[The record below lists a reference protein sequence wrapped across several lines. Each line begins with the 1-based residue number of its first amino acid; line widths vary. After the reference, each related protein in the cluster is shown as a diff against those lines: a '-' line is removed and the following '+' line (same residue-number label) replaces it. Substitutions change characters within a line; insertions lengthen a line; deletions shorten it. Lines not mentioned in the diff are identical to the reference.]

1 MSAKAPFDNRSD
13 APRRDAP
20 KRPNEFDLIA
30 RHFAPLAADAPG
42 AYHLKDDAAVWQPSP
57 GQELVLS
64 VDMLVAGVHFFAT
77 DPADLIARKLLRVN
91 LSDLAAKGA
100 TPRGY
105 LLSMAM
111 PPEIDEAWL
120 ALFSQGLAHD
130 QAQYGITLWGG
141 DSVST
146 TGPLTLSLTAIGE
159 TAIGQTLRRG
169 GGVVG
174 DGVYVTG
181 DIGDAALGL
190 KVAQGELTAL
200 ARPLRDYLHNRY
212 LLPEPR
218 VKLGQGLR
226 GLVHASLDVS
236 DGLMADLRHL
246 CAQSG
251 TGARIDSTTLPLSNA
266 TKQALAADASLIET
280 LVSGGDDYEILF
292 CAARSSETELTEL
305 ATACGVA
312 ITRIGMLVSPDQGV
326 EVVDARGQAI
336 TLRRAG
342 YTHF

>member
-1 MSAKAPFDNRSD
+1 MSAKAPPDNRRGPIRSD
-13 APRRDAP
+13 AAQRAA
-20 KRPNEFDLIA
+20 EFDLIA

-42 AYHLKDDAAVWQPSP
+42 AYRLKDDAAVWQPKQ

-64 VDMLVAGVHFFAT
+64 VDMLVAGVHFFAA

-120 ALFSQGLAHD
+120 ALFTQGLAHD
-130 QAQYGITLWGG
+130 QAQYGVLLWGG

-159 TAIGQTLRRG
+159 APMGQTLRRG

-181 DIGDAALGL
+181 AIGDAALGL
-190 KVAQGELTAL
+190 KVARGEMTAL
-200 ARPLRDYLHNRY
+200 PKTMCDYLHNRY

-218 VKLGQGLR
+218 VKAGQGLR
-226 GLVHASLDVS
+226 GLAHASLDVS
-236 DGLMADLRHL
+236 DGLMADLGHL

-251 TGARIDSTTLPLSNA
+251 AGARIDSSVLPLSDA
-266 TKQALAADASLIET
+266 AKQALNADASLMET
-280 LVSGGDDYEILF
+280 LLSGGDDYEILF
-292 CAARSSETELTEL
+292 CAARSSEDEL
-305 ATACGVA
+305 ATLAAACDIA

-326 EVVDARGQAI
+326 QAVDAQGRAI
-336 TLRRAG
+336 KLSRTG